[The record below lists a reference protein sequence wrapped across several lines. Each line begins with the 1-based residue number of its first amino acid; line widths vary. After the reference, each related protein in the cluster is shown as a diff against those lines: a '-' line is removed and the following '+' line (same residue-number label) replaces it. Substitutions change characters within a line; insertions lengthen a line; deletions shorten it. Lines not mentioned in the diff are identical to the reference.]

1 MERCLGRDSLFA
13 AHGQADT
20 GKFEWVI
27 RNFKQRPYP
36 ERSELV
42 ARVRWRRAGE
52 IKVRAR
58 LLWDSLT
65 DGSYTS
71 ESVLPAEL
79 VIESVAQVKQ

>member
-1 MERCLGRDSLFA
+1 MAETVCLS
-13 AHGQADT
+13 HTVKPDT
-20 GKFEWVI
+20 GTFECVR
-27 RNFKQRPYP
+27 RNVKQRPHP
-36 ERSELV
+36 ERFELV

-52 IKVRAR
+52 IKVRVR

-71 ESVLPAEL
+71 ESVLTAEL